1 MDRAGGLE
9 VVMAWGIQYDLFVN
23 LTLKFGTRIILIIT
37 FFLSYV
43 FVVVVV
49 ITHKGN
55 EEN

>member
-1 MDRAGGLE
+1 MDGAGGLE
-9 VVMAWGIQYDLFVN
+9 IVMAWGIQYDLFVN
-23 LTLKFGTRIILIIT
+23 LTLKFGTRIMLIIT

-43 FVVVVV
+43 FVVVV